1 MTSET
6 AFNTLKGIIKK
17 TIRYGDFLI
26 ATNRFSD
33 RWIYTGSWNT
43 KEARQSIQTI
53 LTEFWTIFLHEHPE
67 KYVIVTL
74 EYLENYVEHEF
85 PTGKIAQDVVEKLD
99 HPKLCWKKL
108 VVDPD
113 SFELYMEQWPTS
125 CVLVIFV
132 EVSVRLDL
140 LRAVYNNLH
149 ALGCQVAAILAIV
162 ERDEYSGTEI
172 RTSLDTELIPLLV
185 YDEHQNQLY
194 TILELQQEPYRR
206 YHPYFI

>member
-6 AFNTLKGIIKK
+6 AFNSLKSIIKK

-26 ATNRFSD
+26 DTNRFSD

-43 KEARQSIQTI
+43 EEARQSMQTI
-53 LTEFWTIFLHEHPE
+53 LTGFWTTFLHEHPE
-67 KYVIVTL
+67 KHVLVTL

-99 HPKLCWKKL
+99 HPRLCWKKL

-113 SFELYMEQWPTS
+113 SFELYMEQWPTG
-125 CVLVIFV
+125 CALIIFV

-149 ALGCQVAAILAIV
+149 ALGCYVAAILAIV
-162 ERDEYSGTEI
+162 EYDEYSATEI
-172 RTSLDTELIPLLV
+172 RTTMDTELIPLLM
-185 YDEHQNQLY
+185 YDEHQNHLY
-194 TILELQQEPYRR
+194 SILELQQEPHCR
-206 YHPYFI
+206 YHSYFT

>member
-6 AFNTLKGIIKK
+6 AFNTLKNIIKK

-43 KEARQSIQTI
+43 EEARQSMQTI
-53 LTEFWTIFLHEHPE
+53 LTEFWTTFLHEHPE

-85 PTGKIAQDVVEKLD
+85 PTGKIARDVVEKLD
-99 HPKLCWKKL
+99 HPRLCWKKL

-125 CVLVIFV
+125 CALVIFV

-149 ALGCQVAAILAIV
+149 ALGCHVAAILAIV

-172 RTSLDTELIPLLV
+172 RTSLNTELIPLLV

-194 TILELQQEPYRR
+194 SILEFQQEPYCR
-206 YHPYFI
+206 YHPYFT